1 MNKYL
6 SIIQIIRPLNVFI
19 SLIATIIAALLI
31 NQINS
36 PLLPFVCCIIIS
48 FVAASNVIN
57 DIYDVSIDKINKP
70 KRTLV
75 LGSLSILTSKIIVF
89 VLYTLGSIAS
99 LFIHYKGGM
108 FSIFIILPLLILY
121 TPFIKK
127 IVFLGNIFVGT
138 MLGFVFAFTEL
149 SIMGH
154 VDKMLVPFLLATTL
168 STIREIIKD
177 CSDIVGDST
186 FNVYT
191 LPSILGFPATLWIVR
206 FITSLLC
213 FLGIIPF
220 ILNMYG
226 FTYFLL
232 LLTIVELP
240 LIWLVYVQLNITSSS
255 SEYIFAA
262 KALKGITF
270 GGLMVIL
277 FTI

>member
-75 LGSLSILTSKIIVF
+75 LGSLSILTAKIIVF
-89 VLYTLGSIAS
+89 LLYTLGSIAS

-127 IVFLGNIFVGT
+127 IVFIGNIFVGT

-177 CSDIVGDST
+177 CSDIVGDSI

-191 LPSILGFPATLWIVR
+191 LPSILGFPATLWIIR
-206 FITSLLC
+206 FIASLLC